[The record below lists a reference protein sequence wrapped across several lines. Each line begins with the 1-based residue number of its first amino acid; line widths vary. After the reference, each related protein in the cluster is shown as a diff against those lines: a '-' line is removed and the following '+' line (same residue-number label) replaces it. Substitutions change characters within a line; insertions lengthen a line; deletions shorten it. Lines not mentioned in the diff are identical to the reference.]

1 MGKEMKKKFT
11 LLFALLISVTGAFAE
26 GSLIGIERAANF
38 VSGYTASFDIM
49 LQNNADVDYD
59 AWQMFI
65 TLPEGITFKEAVSGE
80 IATTTHKNGTT
91 ARMSDGK
98 LKITV
103 TSNPATIFSQKEGQL
118 MRVYFNVADN
128 ATGDK
133 TFSFSDIEIRP
144 TGSSTGTTV
153 SLADFTVTIGDN
165 ITLSENE
172 TPAFIEKSNVDVTVE
187 RTLKGGKWNTIVL
200 PFDMSAAQIA
210 DADAFGNSVEIVEL
224 TGVTCTMPQMMTF
237 TGIKFAFTSVNS
249 ISANKPYLI
258 KVGSDMS
265 SFKAKGVNLPASAIP
280 TVITVN
286 DNTNTWFT
294 AQFYGNYTS
303 EFTIPENGLYISDNM
318 FKYTTGTTKLKA
330 YRAYIKTFM
339 PLSNKSL
346 EAGAR
351 SISFTVDGENTTGI
365 YNVEDGKFY
374 NLKGQLVENPT
385 KGVYVV
391 NGKKVIIK

>member
-1 MGKEMKKKFT
+1 
-11 LLFALLISVTGAFAE
+11 
-26 GSLIGIERAANF
+26 
-38 VSGYTASFDIM
+38 
-49 LQNNADVDYD
+49 
-59 AWQMFI
+59 
-65 TLPEGITFKEAVSGE
+65 
-80 IATTTHKNGTT
+80 
-91 ARMSDGK
+91 
-98 LKITV
+98 
-103 TSNPATIFSQKEGQL
+103 
-118 MRVYFNVADN
+118 
-128 ATGDK
+128 
-133 TFSFSDIEIRP
+133 
-144 TGSSTGTTV
+144 
-153 SLADFTVTIGDN
+153 
-165 ITLSENE
+165 
-172 TPAFIEKSNVDVTVE
+172 
-187 RTLKGGKWNTIVL
+187 
-200 PFDMSAAQIA
+200 
-210 DADAFGNSVEIVEL
+210 
-224 TGVTCTMPQMMTF
+224 
-237 TGIKFAFTSVNS
+237 
-249 ISANKPYLI
+249 
-258 KVGSDMS
+258 MS

-365 YNVEDGKFY
+365 YNVEDGTLEDGKFY